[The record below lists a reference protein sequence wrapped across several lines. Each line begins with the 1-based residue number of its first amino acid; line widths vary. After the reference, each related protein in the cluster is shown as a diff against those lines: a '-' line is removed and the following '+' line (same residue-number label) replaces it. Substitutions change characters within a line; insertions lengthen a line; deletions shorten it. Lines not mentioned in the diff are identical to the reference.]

1 MAATIFSGTVQ
12 GLDGHV
18 VTVEAAHTFGLR
30 NFLVVGLPDAAV
42 KEARERVHAALKFAG
57 YDLPRGRI
65 AVNLA
70 PADVKKQGTAHDL
83 PIALSIL
90 SVVGIIED
98 ASTQGAMFVGE
109 LALDGAVRPVGC
121 VLLMTLAARD
131 AGLLRVFVPKDNVDE
146 ALLVRGVAVF
156 PVESLAQVI
165 RHLRQEQTINPAVAQ
180 PFVHQKQDDPLHD
193 MAYVRGQDRVK
204 RALEIAAVGRHNI
217 LMYGPPGTG
226 KTLLA
231 RTLPTILPA
240 LSEEEALEVT
250 KVYSVAGALPHET
263 RLVVERPF
271 RSPHH
276 TTSGIAL
283 VGGGSHPRP
292 GEVSLA
298 HHGVLFLDEFPE
310 FQTSALENL
319 RQPLEDGAVTVSRA
333 SNSVRY
339 PAKFML
345 VAAMNP
351 CPCGFSGDPKARCI
365 CTMIALQRYRKKI
378 SGPLLDRID
387 LMIEVPKLHFDE
399 LTDAKDAES
408 STVIRARVQAARD
421 LADARGALNAKNI
434 QAVCALDAEGK
445 SFLRGAVEKLG
456 LSARAYTRILKVA
469 RTIADLAQAEQITVH
484 HLAEAMQ
491 YRPRFEFLTK
501 T

>member
-1 MAATIFSGTVQ
+1 MASTIFSGTVQ

-70 PADVKKQGTAHDL
+70 PADVKKQGTVYDL
-83 PIALSIL
+83 PIALTIL
-90 SVVGIIED
+90 SVIGVVDD
-98 ASTQGAMFVGE
+98 ASTAGTMFLGE
-109 LALDGAVRPVGC
+109 LALDGAVRPINC
-121 VLLMTLAARD
+121 VLLMALAARD
-131 AGLLRVFVPKDNVDE
+131 AKLQRIFVPKENVPE
-146 ALLVRGVAVF
+146 ALLVRGVTVF
-156 PVESLAQVI
+156 PVETLGQVI
-165 RHLRQEQTINPAVAQ
+165 RHLRGEELIVPAVAE
-180 PFVHQKQDDPLHD
+180 PTTYTHRSDSPYD
-193 MAYVRGQDRVK
+193 MAYVRGQGRVK
-204 RALEIAAVGRHNI
+204 RALEIAAAGRHNI
-217 LMYGPPGTG
+217 LLYGPPGTG

-231 RTLPTILPA
+231 RTLPTILPS
-240 LSEEEALEVT
+240 LSEDEALEVT
-250 KVYSVAGALPHET
+250 KVYSVAGALPHGT
-263 RLVVERPF
+263 SLVLERPF

-283 VGGGSHPRP
+283 VGGGSSPRP

-319 RQPLEDGAVTVSRA
+319 RQPLEDGSVTVSRA
-333 SNSVRY
+333 VGSVRY

-351 CPCGFSGDPKARCI
+351 CPCGFSGDPKMRCI
-365 CTMIALQRYRKKI
+365 CTMSARERYRKKI

-387 LMIEVPKLHFDE
+387 LMIEVPKLSFDE
-399 LTDAKDAES
+399 LTDAVTNES
-408 STVIRARVQAARD
+408 SAVMRERVQSVKEI
-421 LADARGALNAKNI
+421 ADARGIVNAKNV
-434 QAVCALDAEGK
+434 QEVCALASEEK
-445 SFLRGAVEKLG
+445 VFLRAAVEKMG
-456 LSARAYTRILKVA
+456 LSARSYTRILKVA
-469 RTIADLAQAEQITVH
+469 RTIADLAGATQITIQ

-501 T
+501 S